1 MMTHSAAQA
10 GNKQKLTKGNCE
22 ESAISFCWK
31 AYQEG
36 GRYELFQYRGTLSVV
51 PEGSEK

>member
-1 MMTHSAAQA
+1 MRQSIRSVQRYIYDIT
-10 GNKQKLTKGNCE
+10 
-22 ESAISFCWK
+22 ISFCWK

-51 PEGSEK
+51 PEGSKK